1 MTFDEI
7 YFQSLVKYLLELVIF
22 EHFCVFILKEVNH
35 LNIFT
40 SVPVLISFISLC
52 CIVVVV
58 F

>member
-7 YFQSLVKYLLELVIF
+7 YFSYF